1 VRQIYWLINEIALRK
16 KPSVM
21 NQLIPDGVDEI
32 DSFDAYYSNVYLD
45 QKNLVI
51 PYINLGVSR
60 HPLHRGDRLEY
71 LDFAYMVFL
80 GLRYLKVQR
89 GVLLGENGEGSHI
102 FYFGGF
108 NLDPSSDLVAFEIE
122 CESAFL
128 QSLATTSLSDTIW
141 VPVESP
147 LRNLD
152 QGKVAAFF
160 RGEMMP
166 EFIRQLV
173 ANRSTK

>member
-1 VRQIYWLINEIALRK
+1 MDQ
-16 KPSVM
+16 P
-21 NQLIPDGVDEI
+21 IPDGVDEI

-45 QKNLVI
+45 RRNLVI
-51 PYINLGVSR
+51 PYIDLGVAN
-60 HPLHRGDRLEY
+60 HPLHRGDRLQY

-89 GVLLGENGEGSHI
+89 GVLLGEKGEAGHT
-102 FYFGGF
+102 FYFGGS
-108 NLDPSSDLVAFEIE
+108 NLDPSADLVDFEID
-122 CESAFL
+122 CDSAFL
-128 QSLATTSLSDTIW
+128 QSLATTRLSDTIW

-152 QGKVAAFF
+152 QAKVVAFF
-160 RGEMMP
+160 RDEMMP
-166 EFIRQLV
+166 ESIRQFV

>member
-1 VRQIYWLINEIALRK
+1 MDQ
-16 KPSVM
+16 P
-21 NQLIPDGVDEI
+21 IPDGVDEI

-45 QKNLVI
+45 RRNLVI
-51 PYINLGVSR
+51 PYIDLGVAN
-60 HPLHRGDRLEY
+60 HPLHRGDRLQY

-89 GVLLGENGEGSHI
+89 GVLLGQKGEAGHT
-102 FYFGGF
+102 FYFGGS
-108 NLDPSSDLVAFEIE
+108 NLDPSTDLVDFEIE
-122 CESAFL
+122 CDSAFL
-128 QSLATTSLSDTIW
+128 QSLATTRLSDTIW

-152 QGKVAAFF
+152 QAKVVAFF
-160 RGEMMP
+160 RDEMMP
-166 EFIRQLV
+166 ESIRQFV